1 LVIAADE
8 LEVARDA
15 AGKDVA
21 PHGVTEGRGEAIEPL
36 HVVTGAFG
44 FTGNS
49 ITRRLLT
56 MGARV
61 RTLTR
66 DLGRPNPFGNQL
78 SVAAYNFDNADE
90 LARSLEGAAV
100 LYNTYWVRFVSGR
113 ATFET
118 AVANSLRLLHACET
132 AGVPRIVHL
141 SVTNA
146 SEHSPLPY
154 FRGKGRVERAIV
166 SSGLSYAI
174 LRPPL
179 VFGPGDI
186 LVNNIAWFLRRFPLF
201 AMMGDG
207 RYRLQCVYVEDLAEV
222 AIGSASGSGRVVS
235 DVVGP
240 EIYSFAEFVRCIAT
254 TIGSRTRIVHLS
266 PFLVRRL
273 LGLADIIVR
282 DVVLTPDEITGLMS
296 ELLVSQSPPLGRTR
310 FRDWIAQA
318 GETLGRT
325 YASEMDRH
333 YRRHSS

>member
-1 LVIAADE
+1 M
-8 LEVARDA
+8 
-15 AGKDVA
+15 
-21 PHGVTEGRGEAIEPL
+21 

-44 FTGNS
+44 FTGNF
-49 ITRRLLT
+49 ITRRLLA

-66 DLGRPNPFGNQL
+66 NPGRPNPFGSQV
-78 SVAAYNFDNADE
+78 SVAAYNFDNAEE
-90 LARSLEGAAV
+90 LAKSLEGAAV
-100 LYNTYWVRFVSGR
+100 LYNTYWVRFASGR

-118 AVANSLRLLHACET
+118 AVENTLTLLRACEA

-146 SEHSPLPY
+146 SDHSPLPY
-154 FRGKGRVERAIV
+154 FSGKGLVEQAIM

-201 AMMGDG
+201 TVMGDG
-207 RYRLQCVYVEDLAEV
+207 RYRLQCVYVEDLAEI
-222 AIGSASGSGRVVS
+222 AIASGSGTDRVVS

-240 EIYSFAEFVRCIAT
+240 EIYSFTEFVRCIASN
-254 TIGSRTRIVHLS
+254 IGSGARTVHLS
-266 PFLVRRL
+266 PFLVRGL
-273 LGLADIIVR
+273 LGLAGLVVR

-296 ELLVSQSPPLGRTR
+296 ELLVSKSPPLGRTR
-310 FRDWIAQA
+310 FRDWIGRTGQ
-318 GETLGRT
+318 TLGRT

-333 YRRHSS
+333 YR

>member
-1 LVIAADE
+1 MTAEE
-8 LEVARDA
+8 LEGARGA
-15 AGKDVA
+15 AGKGVA
-21 PHGVTEGRGEAIEPL
+21 PYGVIGGRRETIEPL

-66 DLGRPNPFGNQL
+66 NPGRPNPFGNQL
-78 SVAAYNFDNADE
+78 SVAAYNFDNADD
-90 LARSLEGAAV
+90 LAKSLEGAAV
-100 LYNTYWVRFVSGR
+100 LYNTYWVRFASGR

-118 AVANSLRLLHACET
+118 AVANTLTLLRACEV

-146 SEHSPLPY
+146 SEGSPLPY
-154 FRGKGRVERAIV
+154 FRGKGLVEQAIM

-201 AMMGDG
+201 TVMGDG

-222 AIGSASGSGRVVS
+222 AIASASGTGRAVS

-240 EIYSFAEFVRCIAT
+240 EIYSFAEFVRCIAAK
-254 TIGSRTRIVHLS
+254 IGSGTRIVHLS
-266 PFLVRRL
+266 PSLVRRL
-273 LGLADIIVR
+273 LGLADIMVR

-310 FRDWIAQA
+310 FCDWIGQA
-318 GETLGRT
+318 GETLGRA
-325 YASEMDRH
+325 YASELDRH
-333 YRRHSS
+333 YR